1 LNTSPGTG
9 ADVEEGARFQFQT
22 AGGFATGHRVATF
35 TEAKIVPGSRDVDLV
50 DADVSAWTNALVS
63 GIDTSGAGGSGVVS
77 ASDARN
83 DDIVSLKFARE
94 QFQSSRG

>member
-1 LNTSPGTG
+1 
-9 ADVEEGARFQFQT
+9 VEEGARFQFAT
-22 AGGFATGHRVATF
+22 VGGFATGHRVATF

-50 DADVSAWTNALVS
+50 DGDVAAWVNALVS
-63 GIDTSGAGGSGVVS
+63 GIDTAPAGGSGVVG